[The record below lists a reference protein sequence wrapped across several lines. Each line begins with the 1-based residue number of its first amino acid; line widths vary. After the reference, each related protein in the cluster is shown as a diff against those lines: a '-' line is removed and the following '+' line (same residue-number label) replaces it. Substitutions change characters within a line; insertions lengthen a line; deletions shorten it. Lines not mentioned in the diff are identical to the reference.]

1 VGLPVFRGR
10 ILGGGPPPRFL
21 LHVAAV
27 VAVLIV
33 ILVVR
38 PGLGHDGGVGQPGPV
53 VSTVDTGSQHT
64 HEHEHQDEGGVYVPT
79 LRASARVDA
88 ADVATRFAA
97 AWARPGLAPD
107 VWWHDVARYAE
118 PGYARLL
125 RTVDPANVPATRVIG
140 TARVVTTEAG
150 LVVLDV
156 PTDTGLC
163 RVTVADASGT
173 GEWKVSTHSWIPGA
187 GS

>member
-1 VGLPVFRGR
+1 VGLPVFGR
-10 ILGGGPPPRFL
+10 RFLGGGPPPRFL

-27 VAVLIV
+27 VAVLVV
-33 ILVVR
+33 ILIVR
-38 PGLGHDGGVGQPGPV
+38 PGLAPEGGVGKPGPV
-53 VSTVDTGSQHT
+53 VSTVDVGGT
-64 HEHEHQDEGGVYVPT
+64 HEHEHEDEGGVYVPT
-79 LRASARVDA
+79 VRASAGVEA
-88 ADVATRFAA
+88 AEVATGFTT
-97 AWARPGLAPD
+97 AWARPSLAPEL
-107 VWWHDVARYAE
+107 WWRGVSRYAE

-125 RTVDPANVPATRVIG
+125 HTVDPANVPATRVTG

-173 GEWKVSTHSWIPGA
+173 GEWKVATHNWIPG
-187 GS
+187 SPS